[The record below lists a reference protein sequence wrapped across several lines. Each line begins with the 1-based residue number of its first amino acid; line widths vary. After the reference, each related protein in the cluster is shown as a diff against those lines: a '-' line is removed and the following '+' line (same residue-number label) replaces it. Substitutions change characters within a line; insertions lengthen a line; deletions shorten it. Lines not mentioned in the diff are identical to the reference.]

1 MGNDKRSQIFTLSRY
16 AGILR
21 RCLKENAMSA
31 QKPGLHPR
39 NRHHSRYDLATLCQ
53 VNPELRQFLTLTPA
67 GEQSVDFANPLAVK
81 ALNKALLAH
90 FYAVAN
96 WDIPDGFLCPPVPGR
111 ADYIHHLADLL
122 AEASGTIPANASIL
136 DIGVGANCI
145 YPLIGVHEY
154 GWRFTGSETSS
165 QALSSAQAII
175 SANPGLNRAIR
186 LRRQKESGAI
196 FNGIIHK
203 NEQYDATLCNPPFYD
218 SAAAARAGSERKRR
232 NLGLNKDDALNFGGQ
247 QQELWCEGGEV
258 AFIKKMIEESKGFA
272 KQVMW
277 FTSLVSRGEN
287 LPPLYRALTDVG
299 AVKVVKKEMAQGQKQ
314 SRFIAWT
321 FMNDEQRRRFVN
333 RQR

>member
-1 MGNDKRSQIFTLSRY
+1 
-16 AGILR
+16 
-21 RCLKENAMSA
+21 
-31 QKPGLHPR
+31 
-39 NRHHSRYDLATLCQ
+39 
-53 VNPELRQFLTLTPA
+53 
-67 GEQSVDFANPLAVK
+67 
-81 ALNKALLAH
+81 
-90 FYAVAN
+90 
-96 WDIPDGFLCPPVPGR
+96 
-111 ADYIHHLADLL
+111 
-122 AEASGTIPANASIL
+122 SIL

-203 NEQYDATLCNPPFYD
+203 NEQYDATLCNPPFHD

>member
-1 MGNDKRSQIFTLSRY
+1 MR
-16 AGILR
+16 
-21 RCLKENAMSA
+21 
-31 QKPGLHPR
+31 
-39 NRHHSRYDLATLCQ
+39 
-53 VNPELRQFLTLTPA
+53 
-67 GEQSVDFANPLAVK
+67 
-81 ALNKALLAH
+81 
-90 FYAVAN
+90 
-96 WDIPDGFLCPPVPGR
+96 
-111 ADYIHHLADLL
+111 
-122 AEASGTIPANASIL
+122 
-136 DIGVGANCI
+136 NCI

-203 NEQYDATLCNPPFYD
+203 NEQYDATLCNPPFHD

>member
-1 MGNDKRSQIFTLSRY
+1 
-16 AGILR
+16 
-21 RCLKENAMSA
+21 
-31 QKPGLHPR
+31 
-39 NRHHSRYDLATLCQ
+39 
-53 VNPELRQFLTLTPA
+53 
-67 GEQSVDFANPLAVK
+67 
-81 ALNKALLAH
+81 
-90 FYAVAN
+90 
-96 WDIPDGFLCPPVPGR
+96 
-111 ADYIHHLADLL
+111 
-122 AEASGTIPANASIL
+122 ASIL

-203 NEQYDATLCNPPFYD
+203 NEQYDATLCNPPFHD

>member
-1 MGNDKRSQIFTLSRY
+1 MRTVFIR
-16 AGILR
+16 
-21 RCLKENAMSA
+21 
-31 QKPGLHPR
+31 
-39 NRHHSRYDLATLCQ
+39 
-53 VNPELRQFLTLTPA
+53 
-67 GEQSVDFANPLAVK
+67 
-81 ALNKALLAH
+81 
-90 FYAVAN
+90 
-96 WDIPDGFLCPPVPGR
+96 W
-111 ADYIHHLADLL
+111 
-122 AEASGTIPANASIL
+122 
-136 DIGVGANCI
+136 
-145 YPLIGVHEY
+145 IGVHEY

-203 NEQYDATLCNPPFYD
+203 NEQYDATLCNPPFHD